1 MAKQPHIDSEKR
13 KIENQGKKTP
23 LEFMLSVMWNQNATL
38 GTRLE
43 AAKSAAPYVH
53 RKMPLEI
60 ANTGE
65 VKIIPPFVPS
75 KSDLRKDFLDELE
88 DNLTPEEQEAKAE
101 MDDPL

>member
-1 MAKQPHIDSEKR
+1 MSRGNKLDSEKA
-13 KIENQGKKTP
+13 KIEAKGKKTP
-23 LEFMLSVMWNQNATL
+23 LEFMLWVMWNKNATI

-43 AAKSAAPYVH
+43 AAKSAAPFVH

-75 KSDLRKDFLDELE
+75 KSELRKDFLDELE
-88 DNLTPEEQEAKAE
+88 DDLTPEERELLE
-101 MDDPL
+101 DDL